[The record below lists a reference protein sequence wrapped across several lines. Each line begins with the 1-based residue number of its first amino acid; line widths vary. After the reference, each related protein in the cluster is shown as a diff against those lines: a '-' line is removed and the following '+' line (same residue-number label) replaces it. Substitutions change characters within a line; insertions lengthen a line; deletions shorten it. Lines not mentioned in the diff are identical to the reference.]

1 MTFEQ
6 IAQLKDMGF
15 STEQIMK
22 LTDSQRTVESNVN
35 EESKP
40 IEVEPNVNVAMT
52 EAVTVDD
59 KEDKISELSEKL
71 DALTNKIHLENI
83 QNSELPSSEP
93 NFIDTMNE
101 LIKLF

>member
-15 STEQIMK
+15 SPEQIMK
-22 LTDSQRTVESNVN
+22 LTDSQPTVESNVN
-35 EESKP
+35 EESKINI
-40 IEVEPNVNVAMT
+40 IEPKVEVATT
-52 EAVTVDD
+52 EVATVDNKD
-59 KEDKISELSEKL
+59 DKISELSEKL

>member
-6 IAQLKDMGF
+6 ITQLKDMGF
-15 STEQIMK
+15 SPEQIMK
-22 LTDSQRTVESNVN
+22 LTDTQPTVENNVI
-35 EESKP
+35 EESKEVIEP
-40 IEVEPNVNVAMT
+40 NIEVAMAEVA
-52 EAVTVDD
+52 AVDD

>member
-15 STEQIMK
+15 SPEQIMK
-22 LTDSQRTVESNVN
+22 LTDSQPTVESNVN
-35 EESKP
+35 EESKI
-40 IEVEPNVNVAMT
+40 IEPKVEVATT
-52 EAVTVDD
+52 EVATVDD

>member
-15 STEQIMK
+15 SPEQIMR
-22 LTDSQRTVESNVN
+22 LTDSQPTVESNVN
-35 EESKP
+35 EESK
-40 IEVEPNVNVAMT
+40 IIEPNVEVAT
-52 EAVTVDD
+52 AEVAAVDD